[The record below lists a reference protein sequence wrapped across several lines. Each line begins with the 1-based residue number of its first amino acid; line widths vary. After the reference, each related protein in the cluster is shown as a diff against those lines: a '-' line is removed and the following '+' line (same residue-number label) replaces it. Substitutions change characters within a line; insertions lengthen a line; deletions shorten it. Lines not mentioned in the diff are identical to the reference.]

1 MVTWRASAEIVLLP
15 PVMVRVSVDELLC
28 WSLFWRVSPVGIK
41 VSVSEHV
48 STTRPRLR
56 SRVKFFRVGGTRS
69 GMNWLAFRA
78 LPLTIGTPLSPV
90 IESIRVYV

>member
-1 MVTWRASAEIVLLP
+1 M
-15 PVMVRVSVDELLC
+15 SVDELLV
-28 WSLFWRVSPVGIK
+28 LEAIWRVSPVGIK
-41 VSVSEHV
+41 VVMLTVSENV
-48 STTRPRLR
+48 STMRPRLR
-56 SRVKFFRVGGTRS
+56 SRVKLFRVGGTRS